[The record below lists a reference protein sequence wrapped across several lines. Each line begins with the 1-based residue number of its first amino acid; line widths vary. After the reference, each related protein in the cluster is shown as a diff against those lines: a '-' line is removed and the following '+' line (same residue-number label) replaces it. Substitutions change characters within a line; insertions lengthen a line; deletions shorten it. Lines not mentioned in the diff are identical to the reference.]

1 MHNSKAISKYVCV
14 PVTILVLSCT
24 GTVGTV
30 EYGWFVGDK
39 MLAVICVLPSS
50 LAVTET
56 VAVIK
61 TAAITVQTAIA
72 LSNFLKSV
80 IS

>member
-30 EYGWFVGDK
+30 EYG
-39 MLAVICVLPSS
+39 AVICVLPSS